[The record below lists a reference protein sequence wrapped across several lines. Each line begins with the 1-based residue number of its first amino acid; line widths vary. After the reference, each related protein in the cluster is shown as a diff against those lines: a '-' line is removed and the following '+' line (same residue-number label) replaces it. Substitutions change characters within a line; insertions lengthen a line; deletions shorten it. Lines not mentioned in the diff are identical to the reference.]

1 MNAADV
7 IEIYTELERLG
18 VRIWIDGGWGVD
30 ALLGRQTRP
39 HADLD
44 IAVEENS
51 VQALRTLLERLGFQE
66 ALRDDSTAWNFVL
79 ADADERKIDVHAI
92 VFDTYGNG
100 VLGPAELGQLYPA
113 GALRGAGEING
124 AAVRCVAPEF
134 MVRFKTSYEPR
145 EVDRL
150 DVAALRDRF
159 GI

>member
-51 VQALRTLLERLGFQE
+51 VQALRTVLGG
-66 ALRDDSTAWNFVL
+66 V
-79 ADADERKIDVHAI
+79 
-92 VFDTYGNG
+92 DTY
-100 VLGPAELGQLYPA
+100 L
-113 GALRGAGEING
+113 IHKTI
-124 AAVRCVAPEF
+124 AARVMTAR
-134 MVRFKTSYEPR
+134 
-145 EVDRL
+145 
-150 DVAALRDRF
+150 
-159 GI
+159 

>member
-44 IAVEENS
+44 IAVEENN

-66 ALRDDSTAWNFVL
+66 SFRVDS
-79 ADADERKIDVHAI
+79 
-92 VFDTYGNG
+92 NG
-100 VLGPAELGQLYPA
+100 HLYPV
-113 GALRGAGEING
+113 GALGGAGEING
-124 AAVRCVAPEF
+124 AAVRCVAPAF

-145 EVDRL
+145 EIDRL